1 VQGLQGAAERDAAAV
16 GWSLIHRCL
25 RFRFFRQRGEG
36 LPWERGGGSGGG
48 GRVYLEEEEG
58 EKEQAGTASI
68 KVLIKPLEG
77 PCPSELER
85 IISLAVVCLGGG
97 CSASG
102 GSGGSRSC
110 ALCIVRNV
118 CWRMLAYADVC

>member
-1 VQGLQGAAERDAAAV
+1 VE
-16 GWSLIHRCL
+16 
-25 RFRFFRQRGEG
+25 E
-36 LPWERGGGSGGG
+36 E
-48 GRVYLEEEEG
+48 EEEEG
-58 EKEQAGTASI
+58 PKPGTASM
-68 KVLIKPLEG
+68 KALEG

-97 CSASG
+97 VGASG
-102 GSGGSRSC
+102 GSGGSRSCALCQHTSAYASIRQHTPAYVSIRQHTPAYASRSC